1 MEQLTQEEIE
11 IQRQKE
17 LKTLK
22 NSYLMYEQ
30 TKKDTEKRMKQKLTP
45 DGEKMYSESDI
56 KKEANDIVFSY
67 IRRRMNLIFNSDSL
81 LITKSNDSYTITLIN
96 KKKKKYWNI
105 YSNKKDINYNILCRK
120 GNLEDV
126 FEFLYKI

>member
-1 MEQLTQEEIE
+1 MSLKEVLMMEKDEDNLYKQV
-11 IQRQKE
+11 
-17 LKTLK
+17 
-22 NSYLMYEQ
+22 YLFF
-30 TKKDTEKRMKQKLTP
+30 L
-45 DGEKMYSESDI
+45 

-96 KKKKKYWNI
+96 KNKKKYWNI

>member
-1 MEQLTQEEIE
+1 MMEKDEDNLYKQV
-11 IQRQKE
+11 
-17 LKTLK
+17 
-22 NSYLMYEQ
+22 YLFF
-30 TKKDTEKRMKQKLTP
+30 L
-45 DGEKMYSESDI
+45 

-96 KKKKKYWNI
+96 KNKKKYWNI